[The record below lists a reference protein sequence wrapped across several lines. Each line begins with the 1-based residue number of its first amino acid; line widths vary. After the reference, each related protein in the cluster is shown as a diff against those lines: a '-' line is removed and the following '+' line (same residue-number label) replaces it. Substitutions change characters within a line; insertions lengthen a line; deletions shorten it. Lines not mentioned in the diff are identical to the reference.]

1 MTRRATSTPR
11 PAGWYPIL
19 MATATIGIASSVVFS
34 LLGNL
39 QTEFGFSD
47 VGLGLIAGSGFVVG
61 LIGQLLFAPFADR
74 GHSKLLLLLGLVTT
88 IVGNLA
94 FAFSSSLWMLVVA
107 RCIVGAATA
116 LFLPAVRAIVISID
130 RERVAQR
137 LGTLGGVELAGFVIG
152 PTLGGLLVG
161 PFGLKVPFLVTAC
174 FALAGLLLLIPRAL
188 PAPPVSERHR
198 MAFDLF
204 RLPGIRTGLLLSVA
218 AFVPVGFYDSTL
230 DRYLTDLGASDV
242 LTGLAFLLFGIPFA
256 LLATTGGRIADRVG
270 PVRTAVVS
278 LVAVAPL
285 TFSYGLIDS
294 ALAIVLLSALEGVIQ
309 ALGIPAVQA
318 AIARSAPE
326 GRAGAAQGLAG
337 ASNLAIGAITAFS
350 AGSLYAIGPEWVF
363 GIAGAGVLA
372 FTALA
377 VLQNH
382 AATRTQPS

>member
-1 MTRRATSTPR
+1 MTRRTGSVPR
-11 PAGWYPIL
+11 PPGWYPIL
-19 MATATIGIASSVVFS
+19 LATATIGIAGSVVFS

-39 QTEFGFSD
+39 QNEFGFSD
-47 VGLGLIAGSGFVVG
+47 VGLGLIAGTGFVVG
-61 LIGQLLFAPFADR
+61 LIGQLVFAPFADR
-74 GHSKLLLLLGLVTT
+74 GHSKLLLLLGLGTT
-88 IVGNLA
+88 VVGNLA
-94 FAFSSSLWMLVVA
+94 FAFANSLWMLVLA
-107 RCIVGAATA
+107 RCIVGMANA

-130 RERVAQR
+130 REHVAQR
-137 LGTLGGVELAGFVIG
+137 LGTLGGVELAGFVTG
-152 PTLGGLLVG
+152 PTLGGILVG

-174 FALAGLLLLIPRAL
+174 FGLAGLLMLIPRRL

-198 MAFDLF
+198 LAFDLF

-270 PVRTAVVS
+270 PVRTAVLS
-278 LVAVAPL
+278 LLLVTPL
-285 TFSYGLIDS
+285 TLSYGLIDS
-294 ALAIVLLSALEGVIQ
+294 ALVIVLLSAVEGVIQ

-318 AIARSAPE
+318 SIARAAPE
-326 GRAGAAQGLAG
+326 GRAAAAQGLAG
-337 ASNLAIGAITAFS
+337 SSNLAVGAITAFS

-363 GIAGAGVLA
+363 GVAATGVFA

-377 VLQNH
+377 ALQNR
-382 AATRTQPS
+382 AATRPPAV